1 MIDDL
6 FKKMSLKT
14 FNRCIGCDK
23 PVSEI
28 EGFWKYV
35 TTDFGLKPLCS
46 ECAKKKGIDLI
57 DVH

>member
-1 MIDDL
+1 MMEDL
-6 FKKMSLKT
+6 LKKMGLKT
-14 FNRCIGCDK
+14 FGRCICCDK

-35 TTDFGLKPLCS
+35 TTDFGLKPLCA
-46 ECAKKKGIDLI
+46 ECALKKGIDLI